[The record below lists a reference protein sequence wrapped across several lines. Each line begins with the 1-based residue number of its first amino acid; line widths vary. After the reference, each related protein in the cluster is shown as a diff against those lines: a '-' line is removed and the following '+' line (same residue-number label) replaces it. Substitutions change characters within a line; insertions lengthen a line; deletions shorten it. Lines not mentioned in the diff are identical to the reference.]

1 MKAKST
7 ILLFSSCLALVIQF
21 VLATPAH
28 AAKCTI
34 TSGGVINLNIG
45 ESITLNPSKSTS
57 PTETVL
63 YSRQFPVS
71 AISYT
76 CENGATV
83 NWQSAYSRSYAKS
96 VYSNIYITEVA
107 GIGIRMKWP
116 ASFSDAYYVPGK
128 SLNCIEVC
136 TIPAD
141 NVLVELVHIGSVAEG
156 EHIISAGEIA
166 KAYIPTDSG
175 EVALMHVNLG
185 SNIVIKP
192 KSCAVVPSSTFINLG
207 TYDSAYFSKSTKQGE
222 EVKWNFHVS
231 CPTASSI
238 GLTFNS
244 DNYLFGAETGEIGV
258 ISGEGYAKNI
268 SVKVK
273 INEKSTRYSYVQM
286 GKKYLFPNVVE
297 KNINMSAHLYVKD
310 SERANI
316 TPGKVSG
323 TLLYTISI
331 D

>member
-7 ILLFSSCLALVIQF
+7 ILLFLSCLLIVVQF
-21 VLATPAH
+21 VLATPAQ
-28 AAKCTI
+28 AARCFI
-34 TSGGVINLNIG
+34 TSGGAINLNIA

-57 PTETVL
+57 STETVL

-96 VYSNIYITEVA
+96 VYSSIYITEVA

-128 SLNCIEVC
+128 ALNC

-141 NVLVELVHIGSVAEG
+141 YVLVELVHIGSVAEG

-231 CPTASSI
+231 CPTESSI

-258 ISGEGYAKNI
+258 ISGEGYAKNV

-273 INEKSTRYSYVQM
+273 INRSGSVYSYVNM
-286 GKKYLFPNVVE
+286 GTKYPFKTVVE
-297 KNINMSAHLYVKD
+297 KKINMLAHLYVKD

>member
-7 ILLFSSCLALVIQF
+7 VLLFLSCLLIVVQF
-21 VLATPAH
+21 VVATPAH
-28 AAKCTI
+28 AARCTI
-34 TSGGVINLNIG
+34 TSGGAINLNIG

-57 PTETVL
+57 STETVL
-63 YSRQFPVS
+63 YSRLFPVS

-76 CENGATV
+76 CDNGASI

-96 VYSNIYITEVA
+96 VYSNIYVTEVA

-128 SLNCIEVC
+128 ALNCIEVC
-136 TIPAD
+136 TIPAA
-141 NVLVELVHIGSVAEG
+141 NVLVELVHIGSVADG
-156 EHIISAGEIA
+156 EHVISAGEIA
-166 KAYIPTDSG
+166 RAYIPTDSG
-175 EVALMHVNLG
+175 EVALMHVNLS

-192 KSCAVVPSSTFINLG
+192 KSCSVVPSSTFINLG

-238 GLTFNS
+238 GITFNS
-244 DNYLFGAETGEIGV
+244 DNYLFGGETGEIGV
-258 ISGEGYAKNI
+258 ISGEGYAKNV

-273 INEKSTRYSYVQM
+273 INRSGSVYSYVNM
-286 GKKYLFPNVVE
+286 GTKYPFNSVVE
-297 KNINMSAHLYVKD
+297 KNINMLAHLYVKD